1 VLSSLRLFCHWQRP
15 KSSSKEGKV
24 YAEAT
29 IKAIISKTD
38 GTKVSPATLIELLGI
53 PTAAAEALKDP
64 AHLERYRAYGMLD
77 DHTHAAA
84 KDFAANTLGV
94 QPKK

>member
-1 VLSSLRLFCHWQRP
+1 MYC
-15 KSSSKEGKV
+15 
-24 YAEAT
+24 EAT

-38 GTKVSPATLIELLGI
+38 GTKLPPATLIELLGI

-64 AHLERYRAYGMLD
+64 AQLERYRAYGMLD

-84 KDFAANTLGV
+84 KDFAVNTLGV
-94 QPKK
+94 PPKK